1 MATDTLDQWRHIIE
15 QVLTDYAAIP
25 YSYGQVKKET
35 VFDRA
40 QDRYLILI
48 VGWEGHR
55 YEHGC
60 TVHIDIINDKIWIQR
75 DGTEQGIALDLEN
88 AGIPKQS
95 IVLGFKPPEIRP
107 MTGYAVA

>member
-1 MATDTLDQWRHIIE
+1 MATDRLDIWRDIIE
-15 QVLTDYAAIP
+15 RVLTDYAAIP
-25 YSYGQVKKET
+25 YSYSQVKKET

-60 TVHIDIINDKIWIQR
+60 TVHIDIIDGKIWIQR
-75 DGTEQGIALDLEN
+75 DGTEDGIALELEN
-88 AGIPKQS
+88 AGIPKTS
-95 IVLGFKPPEIRP
+95 IVLGFKPPEVRP
-107 MTGYAVA
+107 MTGYAIA